1 VTIALREALARG
13 EDLRGMKPGLA
24 GKRVVVQGLGK
35 VGYHAARTLIEA
47 GATIVGVGVSNEAIV
62 APNGLDLEALV
73 EHRAET
79 GSLRGF
85 ADATMLPAPQAIL
98 ECDCD
103 ILVPAALQNVIN
115 ADNAPRIAARIV
127 AEGANG
133 PVTADA
139 EEILLDAEKLIIPDI
154 YANGGG
160 VVVSY
165 FEWVKNLSHV
175 SFERMTRGYQQLANT
190 RLVDVLQRATGRVLP
205 PEDVAA
211 LCRAPDEIDFV
222 RTALE
227 DTMVRGYEDLHR
239 CWKARKIGD
248 LRTAAF
254 VLAIERVARA
264 YEELGLFP

>member
-1 VTIALREALARG
+1 
-13 EDLRGMKPGLA
+13 
-24 GKRVVVQGLGK
+24 
-35 VGYHAARTLIEA
+35 
-47 GATIVGVGVSNEAIV
+47 VGVSNEAIV

-103 ILVPAALQNVIN
+103 VLVPAALQNVIN

-139 EEILLDAEKLIIPDI
+139 EEILLDAEKLIIPNI

-190 RLVDVLQRATGRVLP
+190 RLVDVLQRATGHVLP

-227 DTMVRGYEDLHR
+227 DTMVRGYADLHR